1 MCNLCN
7 GKNHTLIFK
16 EAPTFPTSNK
26 TNAIELSIFKSTL
39 FIDLDLYDAESIHGQ
54 IEINF
59 CPFCGKHL
67 TKVTLSKCKF
77 CNGNDHEIFSSEAP
91 IFTGSPETN
100 NIYLDIIGNELVLFG
115 DLYESESIEDTIK
128 ISYCPFCD
136 KKLKESEQKIN
147 ARK

>member
-1 MCNLCN
+1 MCNLCD

-67 TKVTLSKCKF
+67 TKTTLKL
-77 CNGNDHEIFSSEAP
+77 CNICDEQDHEIFSGEAP
-91 IFTGSPETN
+91 IFDGSHETN
-100 NIYLDIIGNELVLFG
+100 NIYLDIIGNKLVLFG
-115 DLYESESIEDTIK
+115 DLYESESIEAEIK
-128 ISYCPFCD
+128 IQFCPFCG
-136 KKLKESEQKIN
+136 KKLESENK
-147 ARK
+147 

>member
-1 MCNLCN
+1 MCNLCD

-16 EAPTFPTSNK
+16 EAPTFSTSNK

-67 TKVTLSKCKF
+67 TKTALNSCTF
-77 CNGNDHEIFSSEAP
+77 CDGQDHELFSSEAP
-91 IFTGSPETN
+91 IFDGSHETN
-100 NIYLDIIGNELVLFG
+100 NIYLDIIGNKLVLFG
-115 DLYESESIEDTIK
+115 DLYESESIEAEIDIN
-128 ISYCPFCD
+128 YCLFCG
-136 KKLKESEQKIN
+136 KKLKESEN
-147 ARK
+147 

>member
-1 MCNLCN
+1 MCNLCD

-26 TNAIELSIFKSTL
+26 TNAIELSIFKSIL

-54 IEINF
+54 IKINF

-67 TKVTLSKCKF
+67 TKTALNSCTF
-77 CNGNDHEIFSSEAP
+77 CDGQDHELFSSEAP

-100 NIYLDIIGNELVLFG
+100 NLYLDVINTKLILFG
-115 DLYESESIEDTIK
+115 DLYEAESIEDTIK
-128 ISYCPFCD
+128 VNYCLFCG
-136 KKLKESEQKIN
+136 KKLKESEK
-147 ARK
+147 K

>member
-1 MCNLCN
+1 MCNLCD

-67 TKVTLSKCKF
+67 TKTALNSCTF
-77 CNGNDHEIFSSEAP
+77 CDGQDHELFSDEALIFA
-91 IFTGSPETN
+91 GSPETN
-100 NIYLDIIGNELVLFG
+100 SIYLDMIGNKLILFG
-115 DLYESESIEDTIK
+115 DLYESKSIEDEID
-128 ISYCPFCD
+128 INYGLFCD
-136 KKLKESEQKIN
+136 KKLKESEN
-147 ARK
+147 

>member
-16 EAPTFPTSNK
+16 EAPTFPTSTE
-26 TNAIELSIFKSTL
+26 TNAIELSIFKNVL
-39 FIDLDLYDAESIHGQ
+39 YIDLDLYDTESIHGQ
-54 IEINF
+54 VKINF

-67 TKVTLSKCKF
+67 TKATLNPCSF
-77 CNGNDHEIFSSEAP
+77 CDEHDHEIFSGEAP
-91 IFTGSPETN
+91 IFTESSETN
-100 NIYLDIIGNELVLFG
+100 NLYLDMINTKLVLFG

-128 ISYCPFCD
+128 ISYCPFCG